1 MCNKENKNA
10 CEKGVSQAESAVAYR
25 EAQLQLQEI
34 GKGYVP
40 YDRIFTKRKEA
51 KHAFKKLVSGEL
63 MEFIGCCFYWKRS
76 SEEPLI
82 LYAENT
88 VLRQYKSKGLVELC
102 RIRVPEVWIG
112 AGRFRV
118 DWPETGEKKESDPT
132 PILISLY
139 LYSTDPEKFKDF
151 VANTKGTFYLASL
164 YFEGENA
171 ALLDDLAEERF
182 MSLV

>member
-1 MCNKENKNA
+1 MCNKENKHS
-10 CEKGVSQAESAVAYR
+10 CEKGVSPTESADAYR
-25 EAQLQLQEI
+25 DAQLNLKEIQE
-34 GKGYVP
+34 GYVP
-40 YDRIFTKRKEA
+40 YDRIFTKRNKA
-51 KHAFKKLVSGEL
+51 KHAFKRLISGEL
-63 MEFIGCCFYWKRS
+63 MEIMGCSFYWKRCP
-76 SEEPLI
+76 EEPLI
-82 LYAENT
+82 LYGENT

-118 DWPETGEKKESDPT
+118 DWPEIGEKDSDPT

-139 LYSTDPEKFKDF
+139 LYSTNPGKFNEF
-151 VANTKGTFYLASL
+151 LSNSKGTFYLASL

-171 ALLDDLAEERF
+171 TRLDDLAEERF